1 MIDGVELSALRQIHH
16 PKGDIYHAL
25 KETDAV
31 FNGFGE
37 AYFSF
42 VKSGEIKGWKKHT
55 KMVLN
60 LVVPQ
65 GIVKFVIYD
74 DRAGSKTQ
82 GQFMNV
88 ELSPSNYQ
96 RITVQANLWVAF
108 QGMSSG
114 ENMLLNIASIAHDP
128 SESRNAELEAFD
140 YCWS

>member
-1 MIDGVELSALRQIHH
+1 MIVGVKLSPLRQIHH

-25 KETDAV
+25 KETDSS

-42 VKSGEIKGWKKHT
+42 VKNGEIKGWKKHT

-65 GIVKFVIYD
+65 GAVKFVIYD
-74 DRAGSKTQ
+74 DREGSQTQ
-82 GQFMNV
+82 GQFMHV
-88 ELSPSNYQ
+88 ELSSSNYQ
-96 RITVQANLWVAF
+96 RITVPPLLWVAF
-108 QGMSSG
+108 QGISSG
-114 ENMLLNIASIAHDP
+114 DNMLLNIASIAHDP

-140 YCWS
+140 YCWG